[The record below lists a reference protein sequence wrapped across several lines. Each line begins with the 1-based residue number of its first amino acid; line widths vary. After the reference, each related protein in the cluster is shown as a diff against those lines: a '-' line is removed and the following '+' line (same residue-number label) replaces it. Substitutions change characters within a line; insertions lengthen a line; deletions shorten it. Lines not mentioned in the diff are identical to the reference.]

1 VKQLQILGAFA
12 LSGAASTGF
21 IVVYVLGGHTQLE
34 GVFLAL
40 ALGGLGIGLGLW
52 GKALTPPDG
61 AVEPVEPLGEPE
73 VRDEAVEA
81 LVREEVRLPRRRF
94 LLAGLAGAIGAFGLA
109 LLLPLRSLG
118 PAVGRRLHE
127 TSWGPGLRL
136 VTPEGEAVRV
146 DDVDVGGVLTV
157 YPEGHVA
164 AADSQVLLIRLE
176 PGRYRPLPG
185 REDWA
190 PDDLVAFSKVCT
202 HAGCPVGLYDADAH
216 RLVCPCHYAT
226 FDVLDA
232 CRPVFGPAR
241 RPLPQLPLEV
251 DGDGFLRA
259 RDDFD
264 EPVGPGFWTWGR
276 EPAGGEVDGP

>member
-1 VKQLQILGAFA
+1 VTQLRILAAFA
-12 LSGAASTGF
+12 LSGAASVAF
-21 IVVYVLGGHTQLE
+21 VVLYVAGGHTQLE

-40 ALGGLGIGLGLW
+40 ALAGLGAGLGLW
-52 GKALTPPDG
+52 GKALTPADT
-61 AVEPVEPLGEPE
+61 AAEPVEPLGEPAA
-73 VRDEAVEA
+73 RDEATDA
-81 LVREEVRLPRRRF
+81 LVREEARLPRRRF
-94 LLAGLAGAIGAFGLA
+94 LLAGLAGALGAFGLA

-136 VTPEGEAVRV
+136 VTPGGEPVRA
-146 DDVDVGGVLTV
+146 DEVDVGGVLTV

-176 PGRYRPLPG
+176 PGRYRPQPG

-202 HAGCPVGLYDADAH
+202 HAGCPVGLYDPDAH

-259 RDDFD
+259 QDDFD

-276 EPAGGEVDGP
+276 DPA

>member
-1 VKQLQILGAFA
+1 MRQLKILAAFGLSATASFAFA
-12 LSGAASTGF
+12 VL
-21 IVVYVLGGHTQLE
+21 YVLGGHTQLE
-34 GVFLAL
+34 GVFLGLAL
-40 ALGGLGIGLGLW
+40 AGLAVGLGLW
-52 GKALTPPDG
+52 GKAITPADP
-61 AVEPVEPLGEPE
+61 AVEEWEDPGAEPKE
-73 VRDEAVEA
+73 RAEAVDA

-94 LLAGLAGAIGAFGLA
+94 LLAGLGGALGALGLA
-109 LLLPLRSLG
+109 FLFPLRSLG

-127 TSWGPGLRL
+127 TSWRPGSRL
-136 VTPEGEAVRV
+136 VTPDGEPVSA
-146 DDVDVGGVLTV
+146 DALDVGGVLTV
-157 YPEGHVA
+157 YPEGAEA
-164 AADSQVLLIRLE
+164 APDSQVLLIRLE

-190 PDDLVAFSKVCT
+190 PEDLVAFSKVCT

-241 RPLPQLPLEV
+241 RALPQLPLEV
-251 DGDGFLRA
+251 GEDGVLRA

-264 EPVGPGFWTWGR
+264 EPVGPGFWRRGR
-276 EPAGGEVDGP
+276 EET